1 MVPALESLPPASRV
15 AIGATRPVVQALF
28 RSRVLCRAVGF
39 FVRREEIDGSR
50 VDEQIAALVAVE
62 RVKRTA
68 DPTGHSP
75 GAGRMRMVAGIAL
88 SEADAP
94 AGVTTRDLAYT
105 GPASVERARLYE
117 PDGLESNAPGLLYI
131 HGGGFTTCDL
141 TTHDVFC
148 RRLALGARARVV
160 SIEYRL
166 APEHPFPAAMN
177 DVLAAWRWFW
187 AEAPALGIDRARAG
201 VGGDSAGGHLSALVA
216 LRTRGTQESPALQL
230 LVYPALDATCSTRS
244 HRALAEG
251 WLLTARALEHFYG
264 SYFGPDRAVRAT
276 PSASP
281 IAADDLA
288 GVAPALVYTAGFD
301 PLRDEGEAYA
311 ERLRALGVPARA
323 HRFSTMIHGFVQLTG
338 ICDAARES
346 CERIADELG
355 AALRDPS
362 RVG

>member
-1 MVPALESLPPASRV
+1 
-15 AIGATRPVVQALF
+15 VQALF
-28 RSRVLCRAVGF
+28 RSRAVCRAVGL
-39 FVRREEIDGSR
+39 FVRREAVEGVF

-75 GAGRMRMVAGIAL
+75 RAGRMKMVAGIAL

-94 AGVTTRDLAYT
+94 AGVTTRDLSYT
-105 GPASVERARLYE
+105 GPATVERARLYE
-117 PDGLESNAPGLLYI
+117 PDGLEASAPGLLYI
-131 HGGGFTTCDL
+131 HGGGFTTCDIA
-141 TTHDVFC
+141 THDVFC

-166 APEHPFPAAMN
+166 APEHPFPAAMD

-187 AEAPALGIDRARAG
+187 AEAPALGVDRARAG

-216 LRTRGTQESPALQL
+216 LHTRSTGQAPALQF
-230 LVYPALDATCSTRS
+230 LVYPAVDATCSTRS
-244 HRALAEG
+244 HRALAQG

-264 SYFGPDRAVRAT
+264 SYFGPDRAVRAI
-276 PSASP
+276 PNASP
-281 IAADDLA
+281 IAAPSLA

-311 ERLRALGVPARA
+311 ERLRAEGVPAQA
-323 HRFSTMIHGFVQLTG
+323 HRFGSMIHGFVQLTG
-338 ICDAARES
+338 ISDAARDA
-346 CERIADELG
+346 CQRMADELG
-355 AALRDPS
+355 AALRDPR